1 MESAGTSLNTWL
13 GPLAAAASLFGL
25 LIFTLVAIVFA
36 CLRRTRGWI
45 ITATVS
51 MLVSFAGLSIG
62 AIAGWKALRSVAA
75 TQSALTSVVSEDG
88 WISMEIPRRWS
99 ELESLHEEANLKVG
113 DPMAEEYMI
122 VLSEPWTAK
131 DGVTLEKFASTAR
144 TALLES
150 LEHGQEGAAQT
161 LTIQGYPALRC
172 RLSGSA
178 AGVEVCYLHTSVQTP
193 DGLHQIVQW
202 TLPGRESRAWP
213 LFEQVAASF
222 RVTGPAPTAVEPRPP
237 TTKKH
242 PGTPAERVQ
251 ALVAEQFGKP
261 AGEILPSTKIQE
273 ELHADELDLV
283 ELIMAVEEEFDFE
296 LSDDDATAMTTI
308 GDLIRYAEEHTKQP

>member
-1 MESAGTSLNTWL
+1 MESAGASITTWL
-13 GPLAAAASLFGL
+13 GPLAAAAAFFGL

-51 MLVSFAGLSIG
+51 TLLSFAGLSAG
-62 AIAGWKALRSVAA
+62 AIAGWKAIRSAIAA
-75 TQSALTSVVSEDG
+75 RSALTAAVSEDG

-99 ELESLHEEANLKVG
+99 ELESLHKEAALKVG

-131 DGVTLEKFASTAR
+131 DGVTLEEFATAAR
-144 TALLES
+144 AALLEG
-150 LEHGQEGAAQT
+150 LEHAQEGPVQT
-161 LTIQGYPALRC
+161 LTIQSYPALRS

-193 DGLHQIVQW
+193 DGLHQILQW

-222 RVTGPAPTAVEPRPP
+222 RVVGPAPAVEPAP
-237 TTKKH
+237 TTPKKH
-242 PGTPAERVQ
+242 PGTLAERVK
-251 ALVAEQFGKP
+251 ALVVEQFGQP
-261 AGEILPSTKIQE
+261 AEEVQPSTRIKEDLQ
-273 ELHADELDLV
+273 ADDLDLV
-283 ELIMAVEEEFDFE
+283 ELVMAVEEEFDFE
-296 LSDDDATAMTTI
+296 LSDDDATAMTTV
-308 GDLIRYAEEHTKQP
+308 GDFIRYAEEHAKQP